1 MTYVTENI
9 SRSNIPPLVYSFKS
23 VQQTIYLEKS
33 LCDARKKT
41 AGVHETLELFHHWW
55 DFPPYHSS
63 INVVGLLVT
72 HIQHL
77 FLPIFK

>member
-33 LCDARKKT
+33 LCDARKKLQEYMKRWNYFT
-41 AGVHETLELFHHWW
+41 TGGTSPRTIHR
-55 DFPPYHSS
+55 SM
-63 INVVGLLVT
+63 LLDSC
-72 HIQHL
+72 
-77 FLPIFK
+77 